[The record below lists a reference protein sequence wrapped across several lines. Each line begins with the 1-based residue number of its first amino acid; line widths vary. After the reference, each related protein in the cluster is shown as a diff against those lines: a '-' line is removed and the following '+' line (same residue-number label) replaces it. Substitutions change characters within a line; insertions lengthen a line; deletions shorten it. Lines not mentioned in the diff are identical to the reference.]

1 MSQLLS
7 ASLSLQPSSPTTVV
21 LLTLAGALVVRSAL
35 LVLRE
40 LRVLGSLPKRV
51 ILLYPNGLT
60 NFLLPRVPGVTAGY
74 NFLFVEKR
82 KRYEQCGSDVFSITS
97 ILPSIQTTLLLSDAE
112 TIKEVTSS
120 RARFPKPI
128 ELYDSLVFFGENIV
142 VSEAEEWK
150 KYRKVSAP
158 GFSDRNN
165 KLVWQETHRV
175 VEGLFEV
182 WDGKGDRTVTIDN
195 ISDIALTISLFV
207 IGAAGFGKRM
217 AWTDTE
223 KCPPGRRMTFQDSL
237 YTLSKG
243 VFLKLAVPN
252 WAMNLAETTRK
263 IQTAFEELEVYM
275 REMIN
280 RSGEREDLGDL
291 FTSLLEANT
300 HDTSIDALSDRELM
314 GNIFIFLIAGHESTG
329 HTIALMFG
337 LLALYPDEQD
347 RLLDQIKEVCGDGNI
362 SFSKLPKLTRFSAV
376 YNETLRL
383 YPAVTHIPKKSAE
396 DTTLTTTNSRG
407 EKTVIPVPK
416 GTMIAID
423 TPGLHYNPRYWENPY
438 EFNPDRFLK
447 EYNKDAF
454 VPFSSGVRSCLGRK
468 FFETEAV
475 ITTLLF
481 IRRYKISVKEEPQFA
496 HETFEQRK
504 ERVMRCKPGLTL
516 TPARIPLVFTR
527 RDHIP

>member
-1 MSQLLS
+1 
-7 ASLSLQPSSPTTVV
+7 
-21 LLTLAGALVVRSAL
+21 
-35 LVLRE
+35 
-40 LRVLGSLPKRV
+40 
-51 ILLYPNGLT
+51 
-60 NFLLPRVPGVTAGY
+60 
-74 NFLFVEKR
+74 
-82 KRYEQCGSDVFSITS
+82 
-97 ILPSIQTTLLLSDAE
+97 
-112 TIKEVTSS
+112 
-120 RARFPKPI
+120 
-128 ELYDSLVFFGENIV
+128 
-142 VSEAEEWK
+142 
-150 KYRKVSAP
+150 
-158 GFSDRNN
+158 
-165 KLVWQETHRV
+165 
-175 VEGLFEV
+175 
-182 WDGKGDRTVTIDN
+182 
-195 ISDIALTISLFV
+195 
-207 IGAAGFGKRM
+207 M

-263 IQTAFEELEVYM
+263 IQTAFEELEPSKALIKFKVYM

-362 SFSKLPKLTRFSAV
+362 CTLKSQGVALAFTTRPYDFIQLCGNDNQILLD
-376 YNETLRL
+376 YTLI
-383 YPAVTHIPKKSAE
+383 YFQVTHIPKKSAE